1 MDVYSNITASQA
13 EELIRIIRM
22 LARSGKKFFRQYLTI
37 PLYKANYKR
46 LYSME
51 STSRIMERINKA
63 MQDSSKIR
71 TIGQMAKRM
80 ISQALEESDS
90 ALGDACIFFLEKMMQ
105 HPLVST
111 SKEAKEFVNVIQS
124 PLNEFQ
130 QLYET
135 KNKKIFEELLIS
147 TSKEEL
153 VKLIKPVELGK
164 HGKKITLSSESKL
177 LIEKIKIAHNARDIS
192 KCRKLISAYLIR
204 YGDVNLEDRKIIDMI
219 IEAFEKNHPGFKKEL
234 NDFIAIQLHY
244 QIIQGVVEKNLKK
257 SINAISKYTFIFR
270 GDPEVKFY
278 HEIDEFEK
286 KLYEI
291 IEKQNLWKDL
301 K

>member
-22 LARSGKKFFRQYLTI
+22 LARSGRKFFRQYLTI

-51 STSRIMERINKA
+51 NTSRIMERINKA

-71 TIGQMAKRM
+71 TVGQLAKRM

-90 ALGDACIFFLEKMMQ
+90 ALGDASIFFLEKMMQ

-111 SKEAKEFVNVIQS
+111 SKEAKEFVKVIQT

-130 QLYET
+130 KLYET

-147 TSKEEL
+147 TTKEEL

-177 LIEKIKIAHNARDIS
+177 LIEKIKIAQKSRDIS